1 MHRSEEVDH
10 RRRGK
15 KWRSREESGELKT
28 ERETRWLRCQRL
40 VEVSRSGTADAGYPV
55 GMTKLNFTSLLVA
68 GAVASFIGA
77 APIAA
82 ASTTPIAT
90 SPQTVSTA
98 SIHFLPTDDNG
109 GGPGGGGCVN
119 GQCGSGGVNAGP
131 GGSPGGG
138 GCIPGVGCGSG
149 HG

>member
-90 SPQTVSTA
+90 SPQTVKQRA
-98 SIHFLPTDDNG
+98 SISSRPTTTAAAPAG
-109 GGPGGGGCVN
+109 ATAVPAVVPAAPAAPRPPAE
-119 GQCGSGGVNAGP
+119 SGAAREA
-131 GGSPGGG
+131 
-138 GCIPGVGCGSG
+138 
-149 HG
+149 